1 MSIWTCGIKAFG
13 RKRKDDMSA
22 KDKDLIAIRMEKLA
36 NDWDTGKFRN
46 VKDAGWNNHE
56 TFEWLWEK
64 YTHKPLD
71 PAEFPVNFKDVRKFE
86 AGLHFYNQRIAK
98 PQGFW
103 ASKFHIPTAALQNI
117 PELKRFETQII
128 NESSFFRDYTTESNK
143 QVNDFLKDF
152 KDFSLSRGSKLRT
165 IKQIDSAGQKQL
177 RRVQDKFDILQQKWL
192 TSSDSKELDRL
203 SNNMRKNREEINK
216 FYETGSGEAF
226 EIVNNVLQGADVESV
241 TTRDGKPL
249 SNLEK
254 TNLNKMLDNYHEI
267 RKNGVVGLI
276 RGLQKVKSLAKE
288 KNLGWVDGTVDRINS
303 LIKSIE
309 FQHTVDENG
318 VTIDYKHMQSERD
331 FLGLGFKADDRYA
344 HNGNV
349 KFSRHYMSQY
359 TLGILK
365 TIKKLEDSIYNK
377 DLTIDEKIDQEI
389 RSWESIVDVAKHR
402 SPILNPVYDNDP
414 YFFLKKYSSDVGVF
428 NYKAHVKSTFKDA
441 TDAITREHLNP
452 AKESGR
458 QDLVESAESMNK
470 LLLDVFSEIQHIDP
484 NMDNVVHDMMRAMTS
499 VTYFRLMGGNVR
511 SAARNATQRLHEV
524 VEFGAKATAPFV
536 GDAARFYSEAG
547 KATQNGEMVVRQQ
560 KRFGLQ
566 WFDGKSRA
574 SNAWDSIMQKN
585 VKVSEQSRGALEESY
600 MKDRELYV
608 DHNGELQIRGGESG
622 IRKVTA
628 KTAEA
633 TSAIARAFGTMH
645 KIVEDWNRSK
655 TFKVGF
661 ALAHQ
666 NMQST
671 NRSWLARKILGEKG
685 IEKIKGIKGED
696 YEVGYKDLQAK
707 HGADTKK
714 VIDNYIENTAGQ
726 IAYNSTLDLHFEYA
740 KWNKAKA
747 IKATAGDKW
756 PWQFAKVGFG
766 QFAHYRFNMINLMY
780 KWMKEAGL
788 SIKAGD
794 FRSEE
799 AIRPVRFGMLQA
811 AIMGVTI
818 AGRTNFRKL
827 APNEVMEYSDAAW
840 TWATADR
847 DNPDDLA
854 KLDKVTYGQGAMYFA
869 GPNAPYIMSV
879 YEFLT
884 HATMGERKDE
894 RTQFAHAESIKK
906 GVRRDENKQLYDK
919 LAMINSQYA
928 RSRAY
933 TAPMIQGGGGLFDV
947 LKLELGLFPNKE
959 QKEMS
964 RWLYGTKKKKG
975 RRKLI
980 KQGMSSYDR
989 EAALKALGGM

>member
-1 MSIWTCGIKAFG
+1 
-13 RKRKDDMSA
+13 MSA
-22 KDKDLIAIRMEKLA
+22 KDKDLIAVRMEKLA
-36 NDWDTGKFRN
+36 DSWDRGDFKN
-46 VKDAGWNNHE
+46 VKDAGWNNHQ

-71 PAEFPVNFKDVRKFE
+71 PAEFPVNFKDIRKFE
-86 AGLHFYNQRIAK
+86 AGLQYYNQKVAK

-103 ASKFHIPTAALQNI
+103 ASKFHIPTAALQNV
-117 PELKRFETQII
+117 PELKKFETQII

-143 QVNDFLKDF
+143 QVNEFLVDF

-177 RRVQDKFDILQQKWL
+177 RRVQDEFDILQQKWL
-192 TSSDSKELDRL
+192 TSSDSRELDRL
-203 SNNMRKNREEINK
+203 SDNMRKNREEINK

-226 EIVNNVLQGADVESV
+226 EIVNNVLKGTDVESV

-254 TNLNKMLDNYHEI
+254 TKLNKMLDNYHEI

-276 RGLQKVKSLAKE
+276 RGLQKIKSLAKE
-288 KNLGWVDGTVDRINS
+288 KNLGWVDGTVDRING

-309 FQHTVDENG
+309 FQHTIDENG

-331 FLGLGFKADDRYA
+331 FLSLGFKADDRYA

-349 KFSRHYMSQY
+349 KFSKHYMSQY

-365 TIKKLEDSIYNK
+365 TIKKMEDAIYNR
-377 DLTIDEKIDQEI
+377 DLTLDEKIDQEI
-389 RSWESIVDVAKHR
+389 KSWESIVDVAKNR

-414 YFFLKKYSSDVGVF
+414 YYFLKKYTSDVGVF
-428 NYKAHVKSTFKDA
+428 NYKAHVKSTFRDA
-441 TDAITREHLNP
+441 VDTITREHLEV
-452 AKESGR
+452 AKENKR
-458 QDLVESAESMNK
+458 QDLVETAESWNK
-470 LLLDVFSEIQHIDP
+470 LLLDVYSEIQHIDP
-484 NMDNVVHDMMRAMTS
+484 NMDNVSHDLMRIMTS

-511 SAARNATQRLHEV
+511 SAARNATQRLHEF
-524 VEFGAKATAPFV
+524 VEFGLKASAPFV

-560 KRFGLQ
+560 KKFGLQ
-566 WFDGKSRA
+566 WFDGKSRT

-608 DHNGELQIRGGESG
+608 DHNGELQIRGGEPG

-628 KTAEA
+628 KAAHA
-633 TSAIARAFGTMH
+633 TSAIARVGGTMH

-661 ALAHQ
+661 ALAYQ
-666 NMQST
+666 NLSST
-671 NRSWLARKILGEKG
+671 NRPWLTKKILGEKG

-696 YEVGYKDLQAK
+696 YEVTYKDLQAK
-707 HGADTKK
+707 HGADTGKI
-714 VIDNYIENTAGQ
+714 VDNWIENTAGQ

-747 IKATAGDKW
+747 IKASAGNRW
-756 PWQFAKVGFG
+756 PWAFAKVGFG

-780 KWMKEAGL
+780 KWMKEGGL
-788 SIKAGD
+788 SVKAGD

-799 AIRPVRFGMLQA
+799 AMRPLRFGMLQA
-811 AIMGVTI
+811 FIWGATI

-827 APNEVMEYSDAAW
+827 APNEVMDYSDATY

-847 DNPDDLA
+847 NNPDDLK

-869 GPNAPYIMSV
+869 GPNAPYAMSV
-879 YEFLT
+879 YELLT
-884 HATMGERKDE
+884 HSTMGERKDE
-894 RTQFAHAESIKK
+894 RTQFAHVESVKK
-906 GVRRDENKQLYDK
+906 GVKRDKNKELYDK
-919 LAMINSQYA
+919 IAMINSQAA
-928 RSRAY
+928 RFIAY
-933 TAPMIQGGGGLFDV
+933 TWEVMKGGGGLKDA
-947 LKLELGLFPNKE
+947 LYLELGLFPSKE

-964 RWLYGTKKKKG
+964 KWLWGSKKKK
-975 RRKLI
+975 KVFKKDI
-980 KQGMSSYDR
+980 SAYDR
-989 EAALKALGGM
+989 EAAIKALGGI